1 MVLTC
6 RDDPCKNGGT
16 CIERK
21 YEIISRPSSYVC
33 ECSSGYSGSF
43 CEIGMW
49 SSPCL
54 FIILHENKIYA
65 CLNRDYKT
73 ENCLKVLKNEI
84 FYYVSWFFF
93 SKHCKNKADES
104 FADHNSYMC
113 GSFDVNVLDYS
124 SCHSL
129 KVRCFTICFFPY
141 ILHYQDRRYMAEI
154 LPIWRKTI
162 FNQSIN
168 QSINL

>member
-1 MVLTC
+1 MFL
-6 RDDPCKNGGT
+6 G
-16 CIERK
+16 
-21 YEIISRPSSYVC
+21 
-33 ECSSGYSGSF
+33 
-43 CEIGMW
+43 
-49 SSPCL
+49 
-54 FIILHENKIYA
+54 
-65 CLNRDYKT
+65 
-73 ENCLKVLKNEI
+73 
-84 FYYVSWFFF
+84 FFF

-162 FNQSIN
+162 FIQSIN
-168 QSINL
+168 QSLDPFEDLWHLTLKLKSITRKINISFVIKLNSINECKRF